1 MLFDIS
7 FEHNFEQPIDIDKIY
22 NGFLSGELMT
32 HIYDNVNVDEWNND
46 IRKLKCVW
54 SLEQYPIIIKAI
66 KQMTNIDVCKLE
78 YELIQNLTSHEKKYF
93 TYDNTV
99 ILKADVN
106 KLIFK
111 YLKVCLRMKVE
122 QNKCKIIAFFD
133 YDLTY
138 KSFNTIFLSVLKF
151 SCGKISDSYCQ
162 KLSTYSP

>member
-7 FEHNFEQPIDIDKIY
+7 FEHKFDQPIDIEAVY
-22 NGFLSGELMT
+22 NGFISGKLMS
-32 HIYDNVNVDEWNND
+32 HIYDNVNVNEWNDD

-54 SLEQYPIIIKAI
+54 SLDPYPIIIKAI
-66 KQMTNIDVCKLE
+66 KQIANIDVCKLE
-78 YELIQNLTSHEKKYF
+78 YELIQNLTGREKTYF
-93 TYDNTV
+93 TYDNNV

-106 KLIFK
+106 ELIFK